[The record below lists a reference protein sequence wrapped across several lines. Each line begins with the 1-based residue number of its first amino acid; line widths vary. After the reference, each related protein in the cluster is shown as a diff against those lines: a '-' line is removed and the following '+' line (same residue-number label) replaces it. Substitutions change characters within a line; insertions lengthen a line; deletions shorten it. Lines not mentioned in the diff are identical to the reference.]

1 MEKAVDKHTDK
12 LQNQS
17 LRFERKF
24 VYPSNFFT
32 SEDVINMVVLRN
44 GFGFSEIYERRK
56 VNNIYFDDCHHTFY
70 KMNVAG
76 DGLRKK
82 YRLRWYDDNFFKVH
96 NPTME
101 VKKKYGEVGDKYSHR
116 LKGFEMDLNTVSL
129 QQISEALGNAISD
142 LELKSNF
149 SLLSPTLFNSY
160 ERRYFLSYCGK
171 FRITIDYNMLFYNP
185 HQLPYHLSA
194 SGIDD
199 IILELKYDTKD
210 DMESRK
216 ISQQFRERV
225 SKNSK
230 YVRGYEIF
238 HI

>member
-1 MEKAVDKHTDK
+1 MEKAVDRQPVKS
-12 LQNQS
+12 QYQS

-24 VYPSNFFT
+24 VYPSNFYT
-32 SEDVINMVVLRN
+32 AEDVINMEVLVN
-44 GFGFSEIYERRK
+44 GFGFREIYERRK
-56 VNNIYFDDCHHTFY
+56 VNNIYFDDCNHTFY

-82 YRLRWYDDNFFKVH
+82 YRLRWYDDNFFIVC

-116 LKGFEMDLNTVSL
+116 LNGFEMDLRAISL
-129 QQISEALGNAISD
+129 QQINGGIGKAIAD

-149 SLLSPTLFNSY
+149 SMLFPTLYNSY
-160 ERRYFLSYCGK
+160 ERRYFLSDCGK
-171 FRITIDYNMLFYNP
+171 FRITIDYNMVFYNP
-185 HQLPYHLSA
+185 HQLPYHLSE
-194 SGIDD
+194 SRIDD
-199 IILELKYDTKD
+199 VILELKYDTKD